1 MKKTKCIIE
10 EEFKGEVIYGDT
22 DSAFVL
28 FRGRSWKQSHILGQ
42 EISKRLTSMLPWP
55 MELKYE
61 KLYYTTCL
69 LAKKRYCGAI
79 LKNDFIE
86 KMEIC

>member
-1 MKKTKCIIE
+1 
-10 EEFKGEVIYGDT
+10 
-22 DSAFVL
+22 
-28 FRGRSWKQSHILGQ
+28 
-42 EISKRLTSMLPWP
+42 MLPWP